1 MAPKSTS
8 AAAAWSWSSFRFA
21 TRAIPWCFRLNSR
34 RKTLSVSLSPNDRI
48 TTPEYYC
55 VTLNATQAGDSG
67 PFDLISSEM
76 RVSLFLLLIYRMAS
90 MAYTIYSLDGFT
102 DRVNVQSPCRP
113 WSLDD
118 DASWPHATGGSG
130 VPRSTAPS
138 VGTKN
143 SVALCYQLFKAL
155 DVTMLNGAL
164 GEVKT
169 SAQNAPVPLGC
180 CSTICGARPFA
191 T

>member
-34 RKTLSVSLSPNDRI
+34 RKTLSVSLSQNDRI

-130 VPRSTAPS
+130 VPRSTASPPS
-138 VGTKN
+138 RPEESSTEHYDSN
-143 SVALCYQLFKAL
+143 
-155 DVTMLNGAL
+155 NGRAYGL
-164 GEVKT
+164 AWKEK
-169 SAQNAPVPLGC
+169 LYK
-180 CSTICGARPFA
+180 
-191 T
+191 

>member
-102 DRVNVQSPCRP
+102 DRVNVQSPWRP

-169 SAQNAPVPLGC
+169 SARNAPVPLGC
-180 CSTICGARPFA
+180 
-191 T
+191 